1 MSLYT
6 AAAARLR
13 ITSGGIVLINDA
25 NVSSNR
31 ADAPL
36 QIETGA
42 NGNALNLR
50 AREGDNIYS
59 YLNFQN
65 NAGSQTAAHIYLQRD
80 ASTNAGTLVFGTA
93 AANANTPTER
103 LHITSAGRVGI
114 GDASPDTKLT
124 VKAGSGDQLRLDNSG
139 ERYTQI
145 SLRNN
150 GSQKAAI
157 WFDNTNN
164 QFDIYG
170 STNVGIKF
178 LTGGSEKVRITSAGE
193 VRISNTDMATSTS
206 ADELIIGPNTP
217 AGDRG
222 LTIFS
227 GTSGTGNIFFGDT
240 DTNEVGNRMGT
251 ITYDH
256 SGNFMR
262 FSTNGN
268 NERLRI
274 TSGGVVNIGGD
285 YTQTTYQAQIT
296 GDLLI
301 QKDQAAYQHP
311 QIELYALNTGA
322 YGGAVK
328 FTGNVAGTK
337 YTQATIRTYG
347 GGNTSDGS
355 LAFFTGANTE
365 KLRITSGGALNIGTG
380 VESGAVE
387 NLVELYVGGNDGS
400 HATIRGKYNRT
411 NEYNRSEVRFG
422 VEQNASGLGF
432 LAFATGNNSAS
443 ERMRITS
450 AGKVAINDI
459 TPDTTLTVNGSINV
473 EAGVFGKRFTGLT
486 TVDTGFMVGSTG
498 TWSSAVLEVI
508 VSGNPNHLG
517 SGYYRASSTYLVHIG
532 TGWTGS
538 TLYNCD
544 SNKNCIYSRRT
555 RKL

>member
-1 MSLYT
+1 
-6 AAAARLR
+6 
-13 ITSGGIVLINDA
+13 
-25 NVSSNR
+25 
-31 ADAPL
+31 
-36 QIETGA
+36 
-42 NGNALNLR
+42 
-50 AREGDNIYS
+50 
-59 YLNFQN
+59 
-65 NAGSQTAAHIYLQRD
+65 
-80 ASTNAGTLVFGTA
+80 
-93 AANANTPTER
+93 
-103 LHITSAGRVGI
+103 
-114 GDASPDTKLT
+114 
-124 VKAGSGDQLRLDNSG
+124 
-139 ERYTQI
+139 
-145 SLRNN
+145 
-150 GSQKAAI
+150 
-157 WFDNTNN
+157 
-164 QFDIYG
+164 
-170 STNVGIKF
+170 
-178 LTGGSEKVRITSAGE
+178 
-193 VRISNTDMATSTS
+193 
-206 ADELIIGPNTP
+206 
-217 AGDRG
+217 
-222 LTIFS
+222 
-227 GTSGTGNIFFGDT
+227 
-240 DTNEVGNRMGT
+240 MGT
-251 ITYDH
+251 IIYDH

-322 YGGAVK
+322 YGGAIK

-538 TLYNCD
+538 TLSTIVTPTRIAYTQGGPGNYEVTATFVLYRASTNTEYSSGSARSSADQLRVKIAGTSTASGARCFVKVLATD
-544 SNKNCIYSRRT
+544 SWID
-555 RKL
+555 